1 MLHQAKLTGFF
12 RVALIVVFSSMMI
25 LGTGNPNS
33 AQAEIQDNV
42 LDGLVK
48 GKMLC
53 DGDTKKSKVK
63 KEVWIQLLG
72 NPPTLAALV
81 TIEEQYT
88 FALEGTS
95 EFKGKGKVKKNGF
108 FLLSGQDDL
117 GSDLTLN
124 AKFILNKDGTIF
136 KVQGKFELLNPDK
149 TCLTKGK
156 FKAMDKPTGE
166 I

>member
-1 MLHQAKLTGFF
+1 MLHQSKLTGFF
-12 RVALIVVFSSMMI
+12 RVALIVVFSGVMI
-25 LGTGNPNS
+25 LGTGNSNS
-33 AQAEIQDNV
+33 AQAEKLDNV

-63 KEVWIQLLG
+63 KPVWIQLLG
-72 NPPTLAALV
+72 EYPPTAALV
-81 TIEEQYT
+81 TIQDAYT
-88 FALEGTS
+88 FELAGTS
-95 EFKGKGKVKKNGF
+95 AFKGRGKVKKNGF
-108 FLLSGQDDL
+108 FLFSGQDDL

-124 AKFILNKDGTIF
+124 AKFKLKKDGTIF